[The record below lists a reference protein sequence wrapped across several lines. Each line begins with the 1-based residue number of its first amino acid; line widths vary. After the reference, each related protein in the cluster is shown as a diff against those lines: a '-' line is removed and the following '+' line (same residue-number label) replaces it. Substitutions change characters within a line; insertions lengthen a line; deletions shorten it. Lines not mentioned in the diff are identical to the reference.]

1 VNVVR
6 IVADVAQGDI
16 ISVMRGKLQSRPP
29 KVLALKK
36 ASTPPPVKMDT
47 NKNKKETYDRASR
60 LAARRNLRAE
70 AAAATRTDI
79 SSSHRRQGTQNKSL
93 SVKGPAPPTGIKRDA
108 KCWWC
113 KATNGLLLGCSMCH
127 RCFCFKC
134 FQKRPGLGVNIWSHS
149 VKDPDFQCVVCQGIE
164 EDMEAFKDA
173 RRTRKRLSIAKKRK
187 RNGGQPRSASGRF
200 LSYK

>member
-1 VNVVR
+1 MVR

-16 ISVMRGKLQSRPP
+16 ISVTRGKLRSRPP

-36 ASTPPPVKMDT
+36 ASTPPPVKIDT
-47 NKNKKETYDRASR
+47 NENAKETYDRASR

-70 AAAATRTDI
+70 AAAATRTDTSGHKSRRHGP
-79 SSSHRRQGTQNKSL
+79 SSSKSL
-93 SVKGPAPPTGIKRDA
+93 SVKGPAPPSGVKREA

-113 KATNGLLLGCSMCH
+113 NATNGLLLGCSTCH

-164 EDMEAFKDA
+164 EDTGSLKEL
-173 RRTRKRLSIAKKRK
+173 RRGRKRLTIAKKRK
-187 RNGGQPRSASGRF
+187 RNDGQPRSASGRF